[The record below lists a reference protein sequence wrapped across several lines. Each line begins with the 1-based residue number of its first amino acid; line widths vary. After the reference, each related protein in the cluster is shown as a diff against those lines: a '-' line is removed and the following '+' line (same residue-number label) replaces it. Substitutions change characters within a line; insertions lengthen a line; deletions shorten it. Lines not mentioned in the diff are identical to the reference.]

1 MSIRT
6 NIRRMVIKRVTEEV
20 GVDELRKGFKI
31 FLLVSYFQIVLGV
44 S

>member
-1 MSIRT
+1 MERT

-20 GVDELRKGFKI
+20 DVDELRKGFEI
-31 FLLVSYFQIVLGV
+31 FRLVSYFHIV